1 MSTKISKIPK
11 FGDNGKHVAVL
22 QQILTNLGFGITVQE
37 IDGGF
42 GPKTK
47 NAILAF
53 QKSNGMSATGTI
65 DNTTQYALNLELD
78 EDLYPYNLSFLEG
91 INRDKPMSALEGQE
105 YLNGMIALCN
115 NSGQV
120 SQAKIE
126 AHKEAPVNAECA
138 TTCSTFLE
146 YAFRNAGLD
155 SKAILFNDHTKYYP
169 THNVEIMLYRL
180 GFKYYLKKD
189 YKTQKGAVGVMARGK
204 FYETFDHTF
213 HIYVILEEENELY
226 DKKMDNGK
234 YGVVYTEDD
243 VKVATRGFW
252 LPDGILPELRNPAA
266 MPAAFTVTQE
276 NEEDIFANTEEL
288 PVKFKTLENVPSY
301 EWRESNLISFTSGM
315 RIDADGSPRAY
326 HRDSSLALDYLGNAG
341 HSGKWW
347 ALATDNK
354 QESGNPLI
362 QKNTDPAPGY
372 YISMTSLQDRTK
384 NYSDP
389 NRYVNSEEIPYIV
402 LPGEF
407 SDDFSLG
414 DIALVINKDN
424 NKQCFAIFADH
435 GPKGKLGEGSVYLA
449 KQLGINGSAKS
460 GGKDSNVQY
469 ILIKNSGNGTV
480 LTNEEIQQIG
490 AEKLHMGGINKIAD
504 YRFPTNNK
512 KEIALRLAET
522 IGQRKAL
529 ERLFNFK
536 NAQGS
541 HANFWAVVDFNKP
554 SSEERLFIFNLIDE
568 SFKKY
573 LVAHGKNS
581 GDKYAKTFSN
591 VNGSNCSSLGVYKT
605 GETYTGKHGKSL
617 RIDGLE
623 NSNSNV
629 RERAIV
635 IHSADYVVP
644 NFENTG
650 RAGRSEGCFA
660 VHPSVSNEVIE
671 NLKEG
676 SYFLAWYQ
684 GD

>member
-1 MSTKISKIPK
+1 MSKKISKIPV
-11 FGDNGKHVAVL
+11 FGENGKHVAVL
-22 QQILTNLGFGITVQE
+22 QQVLADSGFGDIVE
-37 IDGGF
+37 NIDGGF

-47 NAILAF
+47 NAIIAY
-53 QKSNGMSATGTI
+53 QKRERIVVTGTI
-65 DNTTQYALNLELD
+65 DIATQYALDIEVD
-78 EDLYPYNLSFLEG
+78 EDLYPYNLSFLEK
-91 INRDKPMSALEGQE
+91 ITIDKLITSDEGLEF
-105 YLNGMIALCN
+105 LNGMVALCN
-115 NSGQV
+115 DITQV
-120 SQAKIE
+120 SQAKNE
-126 AHKEAPVNAECA
+126 AHREAPVDAECA

-146 YAFRNAGLD
+146 YAFRNAGL
-155 SKAILFNDHTKYYP
+155 ATQAGLFNDHTKYYP

-180 GFKYYLKKD
+180 GFKYYLKKE

-234 YGVVYTEDD
+234 YGVVYTEQE
-243 VKVATRGFW
+243 VKVATSGFW
-252 LPDGILPELRNPAA
+252 LPNGIVPERRTPVAIPAV
-266 MPAAFTVTQE
+266 PVVVQNYPVFD
-276 NEEDIFANTEEL
+276 EDEGS
-288 PVKFKTLENVPSY
+288 PVKFKTLGNIPSY
-301 EWRESNLISFTSGM
+301 EWKDSNVISFTSGM

-326 HRDSSLALDYLGNAG
+326 HRESSLALDYLGNAG
-341 HSGKWW
+341 HPGNWW
-347 ALATDNK
+347 ALATDNRE
-354 QESGNPLI
+354 ESGNPLI
-362 QKNTDPAPGY
+362 QKSTDPAPGY
-372 YISMTSLQDRTK
+372 YISMTSLQDKTK

-389 NRYVNSEEIPYIV
+389 TRYVDSEAVPYIV
-402 LPGEF
+402 LPSGF

-435 GPKGKLGEGSVYLA
+435 GPKGKLGEGSVNLA

-469 ILIKNSGNGTV
+469 ILIKNSGNGSI
-480 LTNEEIQQIG
+480 LTNEEIQELG
-490 AEKLHMGGINKIAD
+490 AEKLNMGGINKFAD

-536 NAQGS
+536 DAQGS
-541 HANFWAVVDFNKP
+541 HANFWAIVDFNKP
-554 SSEERLFIFNLIDE
+554 SSEERLFIFNLVDE
-568 SFKKY
+568 TYKKY

-591 VNGSNCSSLGVYKT
+591 INGSNCSSLGVYKT
-605 GETYTGKHGKSL
+605 SETYIGKHGKSL
-617 RIDGLE
+617 RVDGLE
-623 NSNSNV
+623 SSNSNV
-629 RERAIV
+629 RDRDIV

-644 NFENTG
+644 NYANTG

-676 SYFLAWYQ
+676 SYLLAWYQ
-684 GD
+684 G